1 MIPGAL
7 APAAANPARR
17 VLVGMLVL
25 SAAADA
31 IGGAWAVL
39 DWRGVAA
46 LMAGMIPDWSPV
58 ARAARHGL
66 EDVALHQLWANLG
79 TTLLALGVMQGL
91 AAAWVAGGRRE
102 GLVLARWTGGIL
114 IGAGVL
120 LAGPGGQ
127 LSALATEGVRGAA
140 ILLAAVRAAPRPE

>member
-1 MIPGAL
+1 
-7 APAAANPARR
+7 
-17 VLVGMLVL
+17 
-25 SAAADA
+25 
-31 IGGAWAVL
+31 
-39 DWRGVAA
+39 
-46 LMAGMIPDWSPV
+46 
-58 ARAARHGL
+58 
-66 EDVALHQLWANLG
+66 
-79 TTLLALGVMQGL
+79 
-91 AAAWVAGGRRE
+91 VAGGRRE